1 MDSYCYQI
9 IRKMIM
15 KTTISKENRDTALRL
30 LFKVRFRDQPDPQNF
45 GVENELNGVTIIQC
59 LMYINLDASSVP
71 VEVAAAFMV
80 QIETIFSN
88 FYASAYDFLKA
99 ETPFSFSMSPSSSA
113 DTSLPLVTTGA
124 SPPQRER
131 RRSLSVDL
139 VNQPSSMLLR
149 DRNNAI
155 TVGVSSLCNAEQ
167 AHRRG
172 PELDSRSRSCP
183 PHHAASLPV
192 HPAAHPAARGEAAG

>member
-1 MDSYCYQI
+1 M
-9 IRKMIM
+9 KMA
-15 KTTISKENRDTALRL
+15 ISKESRDTALNL
-30 LFKVRFRDQPDPQNF
+30 LFKVRFCDHTDPQNF
-45 GVENELNGVTIIQC
+45 GAENELNGVTIIQC
-59 LMYINLDASSVP
+59 LMYINLDANSVP
-71 VEVAAAFMV
+71 VEVAASFMV

-113 DTSLPLVTTGA
+113 VDTSLPLVTTGA

-131 RRSLSVDL
+131 HRSLSVDL

-149 DRNNAI
+149 DHNNAI
-155 TVGVSSLCNAEQ
+155 TVDVSFPCDAEQ

-172 PELDSRSRSCP
+172 PELDPRSRPRPS
-183 PHHAASLPV
+183 HHAASLPV
-192 HPAAHPAARGEAAG
+192 HSAAHPAARGEASG